1 MRTRRP
7 NNKNRT
13 MKILTIIRK
22 NGKTTIEMPDDADVL
37 EVLKENEI
45 KHYISMSEEI
55 VKDKTIK
62 PIP

>member
-1 MRTRRP
+1 
-7 NNKNRT
+7 

-55 VKDKTIK
+55 VKDKPLK
-62 PIP
+62 PTSHA